1 MVLRQWYELRVAGSA
16 GTSAGITTGA
26 HEGIAVGEN
35 GRLCALS
42 SSGAR
47 RFESKPQAMEYLG
60 KIKVSG
66 DYQFEAVQCRAEPCV
81 ENDHALRAA
90 GPC

>member
-1 MVLRQWYELRVAGSA
+1 MTLDNWYELRVAGSA
-16 GTSAGITTGA
+16 GTSAGITAGV

-42 SSGAR
+42 SGGAR
-47 RFESKPQAMEYLG
+47 QFESAQQALDYLG

-66 DYQFEAVQCRAEPCV
+66 DYQFEAVRCGARV
-81 ENDHALRAA
+81 AA
-90 GPC
+90 